1 MKLVIDKQLVDT
13 LSLQNSGVEKN
24 AILMAPHT
32 IDLRWPTFIEALG
45 LGSIL
50 HALPDLTE
58 KCIAKVAS
66 YADQTELYHLFDSM
80 FAEYLT
86 QIKSIPEINAQ
97 YLLQAIAD
105 HEIKPWFSGPLEP
118 FKSRLI
124 ENPALTMHDL
134 ILYLGWDRMCMG
146 MSRIWDHQSP
156 DPEFQRGIEVLKECL
171 IESFQH
177 IHKDG
182 RTAPSLYRLFEAL
195 FFYYMREENIQKHT
209 DEEWTLLNQSF
220 QILKS
225 PEKLADIFYI
235 DDMLLPAEDQIYITL
250 DLEEKVNIR
259 LAFAD
264 FMMGRLKKEIPVW
277 NYESYKKQVVSLK
290 KYG

>member
-24 AILMAPHT
+24 AVLLAPHT
-32 IDLRWPTFIEALG
+32 IDLRWPTFLESLG

-50 HALPDLTE
+50 QSLPDFTE
-58 KCIAKVAS
+58 KCIAKLKNYEDNNA
-66 YADQTELYHLFDSM
+66 LYHLFDGL
-80 FAEYLT
+80 FAENLT
-86 QIKSIPEINAQ
+86 QIKSMPELNAP
-97 YLLQAIAD
+97 YLIQAIAD
-105 HEIKPWFSGPLEP
+105 HEIKPWFSEPLEP
-118 FKSRLI
+118 FKRRFI
-124 ENPALTMHDL
+124 ENPKLAMHDL
-134 ILYLGWDRMCMG
+134 ILYLGWDRMCIA

-156 DPEFQRGIEVLKECL
+156 DPEFQRGIEVLKDCL

-177 IHKDG
+177 IHIDG

-209 DEEWTLLNQSF
+209 DEEWALLNQGF

-225 PEKLADIFYI
+225 PSVLADIFYI
-235 DDMLLPAEDQIYITL
+235 DDMLLPEQDQIYITL

-259 LAFAD
+259 LAFAK
-264 FMMGRLKKEIPVW
+264 FMMSRLKIEVPSW
-277 NYESYKKQVVSLK
+277 NFQSYKKEVVSLK

>member
-24 AILMAPHT
+24 AVLLAPHT
-32 IDLRWPTFIEALG
+32 IDLRWPTFLECLG
-45 LGSIL
+45 LGGIL
-50 HALPDLTE
+50 HSFPDFTE
-58 KCIAKVAS
+58 KCILKLQN
-66 YADQTELYHLFDSM
+66 YEDTNDLYHLFDSL
-80 FAEYLT
+80 FAENLT

-97 YLLQAIAD
+97 YLIQAIAD

-118 FKSRLI
+118 YKRKVI
-124 ENPALTMHDL
+124 ENPGLAMHDL
-134 ILYLGWDRMCMG
+134 ILYLGWDRMCIA
-146 MSRIWDHQSP
+146 MSRIWDHQSA

-209 DEEWTLLNQSF
+209 DEEWALLNQGF
-220 QILKS
+220 QILKL
-225 PEKLADIFYI
+225 PQGMADIFYI
-235 DDMLLPAEDQIYITL
+235 DDMLLTTEDKIYITL

-264 FMMGRLKKEIPVW
+264 FMMGRLRKEAPAW
-277 NYESYKKQVVSLK
+277 RYEVYKKQVVSLHA
-290 KYG
+290 